1 MNLWIVLGVLCGP
14 SILVGVVVGLCE
26 IRRAIRKHYAL

>member
-1 MNLWIVLGVLCGP
+1 MNLLTVLGVLCGP
-14 SILVGVVVGLCE
+14 SIFVGAVVGLCE